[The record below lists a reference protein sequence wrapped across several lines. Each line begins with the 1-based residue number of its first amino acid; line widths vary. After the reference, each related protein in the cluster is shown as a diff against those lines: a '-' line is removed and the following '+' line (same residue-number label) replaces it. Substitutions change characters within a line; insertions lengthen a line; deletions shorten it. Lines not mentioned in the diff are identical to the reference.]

1 MKSIG
6 DLVKD
11 QQVLTA
17 EPGTKILDVVEL
29 MKERG
34 IGAVPVVKDG
44 ELVGIFSERDLLTKV
59 VSQCKD
65 ADEQTI
71 EKITGMTVGEVM
83 TKELVIANY
92 ADTCDECLKKMQL
105 HGIRHLPVVAEGELI
120 GIISIRDLLLCHLVV
135 KEEELDLLNTFIN
148 FVPPSMSSVKEPT
161 FREQTKN
168 PT

>member
-11 QQVLTA
+11 QQVVSA
-17 EPGTKILDVVEL
+17 EPGMKILEVVEL
-29 MKERG
+29 MKKRR
-34 IGAVPVVKDG
+34 IGAVPVVRNG

-83 TKELVIANY
+83 TKDLVIANY

-105 HGIRHLPVVAEGELI
+105 HGIRHLPVVAEGQLI
-120 GIISIRDLLLCHLVV
+120 GVISIRDLLQCHLVI

-148 FVPPSMSSVKEPT
+148 FVPPSMSSVKET
-161 FREQTKN
+161 TLREQAKN
-168 PT
+168 PA